1 MNHPPL
7 AQFQDA
13 RQSPTSPFLNNV
25 ENFPSSSRIH
35 TNTRSRSN
43 SATSAH
49 SPCSKGDDDT
59 VVMAS
64 PPSISAELDPTPRA
78 LQRVSQYSTHSGISA
93 GSLSPID
100 AHHPIKRF
108 SFASTSSRAAS
119 PSHRVDVP
127 QGIDSDTDAE
137 TDTDRA
143 REQTLSRA
151 PPALPPKDRNG
162 HQVFPV
168 TTVES
173 EGTQREDID
182 DAEAASSVEQTS
194 HSTYIAPALPPIR
207 FSMNNAD
214 FSELL
219 SSVGGLPHL
228 KSLETVQMSRKESQA
243 DIPVTHAITRSMTHH
258 AEEPVSGPNSEKEG
272 PLTPVMTV
280 TPASED
286 ARETPAITKQVV
298 ESHKTRSADSG
309 PVLSKLRE
317 AIKFAKD
324 RGALQ
329 LQVDIDMV
337 DAVIEHIES
346 KDTSFLQLKSKVDG
360 MNVSAVL
367 FDVHALTVYNSA
379 KVNDLLLA

>member
-1 MNHPPL
+1 M
-7 AQFQDA
+7 
-13 RQSPTSPFLNNV
+13 
-25 ENFPSSSRIH
+25 
-35 TNTRSRSN
+35 RSRSN

-49 SPCSKGDDDT
+49 SPSSKGDDDT

-78 LQRVSQYSTHSGISA
+78 LQRISQYSSHSAISA

-108 SFASTSSRAAS
+108 SSASTSSRAAS

-143 REQTLSRA
+143 HGQSSSRA
-151 PPALPPKDRNG
+151 PPALPPKDRSG
-162 HQVFPV
+162 HQAFPA

-173 EGTQREDID
+173 DGTQREDID
-182 DAEAASSVEQTS
+182 DAEVASSVEQTS

-219 SSVGGLPHL
+219 SSVGGLPHH
-228 KSLETVQMSRKESQA
+228 KSMETPQMSRKESQA
-243 DIPVTHAITRSMTHH
+243 DIPATRTITSPPHL
-258 AEEPVSGPNSEKEG
+258 EEPVSGPNSEKEG
-272 PLTPVMTV
+272 QLTPVMTV

-286 ARETPAITKQVV
+286 ARETPAVTKQAV
-298 ESHKTRSADSG
+298 ESHKMRSADSSG

-324 RGALQ
+324 RGAVQ

-360 MNVSAVL
+360 MNVSV
-367 FDVHALTVYNSA
+367 VSYSTYMR
-379 KVNDLLLA
+379 LL